1 MTFLIAA
8 VVLVGVLC
16 VFDLLLTFAVLR
28 RLREHTAELAR
39 LAGGTRFA
47 PYDPGVL
54 VGRTLPWTDTD
65 TDGVDRPRLVAFFD
79 VNCDACHEHAPQF
92 AVTARAQAAM
102 AVISG
107 AGPRADDLVQMVADV
122 SSVITAERAD
132 SLVKAVGV
140 EAFPTFLRVGPDG
153 TIVAAQ
159 TELTTLA
166 EMASAK

>member
-16 VFDLLLTFAVLR
+16 AFDLLLTFAVLR

-39 LAGGTRFA
+39 LAEGTQFIS
-47 PYDPGVL
+47 YDPGAL
-54 VGRTLPWTDTD
+54 VGRTLPWADTD
-65 TDGVDRPRLVAFFD
+65 TDGVDRPELVAFFD
-79 VNCDACHEHAPQF
+79 ANCDACHKHAPQF
-92 AVTARAQAAM
+92 AVTARTQAAM

-107 AGPRADDLVQMVADV
+107 AGPRADDLVQVVAGV

-140 EAFPTFLRVGPDG
+140 EAFPTFLRVGQDG
-153 TIVAAQ
+153 TIVAAHM
-159 TELTTLA
+159 ELAALA